1 MFLYFEIVDNFLVD
15 LLQMGLDNFEGSVH
29 ILVSLCSLG

>member
-1 MFLYFEIVDNFLVD
+1 MLLCLVIVDNFLVD

-29 ILVSLCSLG
+29 LLVSLCSLG